1 MEKSQQHVQVPDP
14 VKEKKELKPI
24 DYLVYANIR
33 RYMNKDTK
41 TC

>member
-1 MEKSQQHVQVPDP
+1 MEHSQQHIQVPDP
-14 VKEKKELKPI
+14 VKERKTLKPI

-41 TC
+41 CC